1 MISPNTRQFF
11 RSLLIS
17 GICFG
22 VLTGWNTQSQASLI
36 HDIFGCE
43 FDSNANPFNCTDPLG
58 TIEFPT
64 ESGSTTGP
72 DSIILDYTLVGTTFD
87 ENDIQNATW
96 SIDSNSWI
104 LTELDMRIDTN
115 PDCLSGTIGACNY
128 AAVDFRLPSTTG
140 FPAGIANA
148 DPSGGGCSIDSSTGQ
163 LVCASSI
170 SLGANVFVAQH
181 VPEPATIA
189 VLGVGLAGL
198 GFARRR
204 KNSA

>member
-1 MISPNTRQFF
+1 MTSHNARQFF
-11 RSLLIS
+11 RSLLIP

-22 VLTGWNTQSQASLI
+22 VLAGWNTPSHASLL

-43 FDSNANPFNCTDPLG
+43 IDINGNPFNCTSFLG

-72 DSIILDYTLVGTTFD
+72 DGIVLDYALIGTTFD

-96 SIDSNSWI
+96 SIDSNSWM

-115 PDCLSGTIGACNY
+115 PLCLGGGIGPCSY
-128 AAVDFRLPSTTG
+128 GAVDFRLPSTTG
-140 FPAGIANA
+140 FPAGIADA

-170 SLGANVFVAQH
+170 TLGANTFVAQH
-181 VPEPATIA
+181 VPEPAAIA
-189 VLGVGLAGL
+189 LLGLGLAGL
-198 GFARRR
+198 GFARRH
-204 KNSA
+204 KNSN